1 MKLVLTGSTGFVG
14 SEVLEQCQQHPD
26 IESLVVLTR
35 RPLDQNRPNSKTR
48 NLIVEDFKQY
58 SDEVSEAINDADACI
73 WYEYALFG

>member
-14 SEVLEQCQQHPD
+14 SEVLELCQQHPD

-35 RPLDQNRPNSKTR
+35 RPLNQSRPNSKIR
-48 NLIVEDFKQY
+48 NLIVKDFMQY

-73 WYEYALFG
+73 WYEYATLG